1 MVSQVIQKVTS
12 EHLQRK
18 AYLYVRQSSLQQVR
32 MNQESSRRQYAL
44 HQRAVELGWPKERI
58 VVIDGD
64 QGHSGASAA
73 DRKGFQRLVAEV
85 GMGRAGIV
93 LELEVSRLARNNS
106 DWHNLLEICALTHA
120 LILDEDG
127 LYDPCNFND
136 RLLLG
141 LKGAISEAELHV
153 LKARMRGG
161 LLNKAERGELRLP
174 LPAGFV
180 YDSEDNVVF
189 DPDKQVQ
196 QSVRLLF
203 ETYRRVG
210 SGRAVAIYFQQ
221 QNLLF
226 PSRMYGQTSEE
237 LEWKELYAARVV
249 TILHNPV
256 YAGAYAYGRSQ
267 LIRRVDGGYGRL
279 IKPREQWKV
288 LIKDFHEGYISWEE
302 HEKNQKQL
310 LSWSQAKG
318 NLNKRQRP
326 AREGC
331 ALLQGLAICG
341 VCGRR
346 MTLHYKYRKHDDR
359 LVPKYECIREQGQWG
374 TPKCQHITGVG
385 VDDAVGK
392 LLMESVTPLTLEVA
406 LNVQKELQQRFEEAD
421 RIRRQQ
427 VERAQYEVN
436 LARRR
441 YMQVDPENRLVVGTL
456 EAQWNEKLRAL
467 EKAKEEYERLC
478 REDRVVMDKKK
489 EKEILALATDFPR
502 LWQNPN
508 VSDRQ
513 RKRMVR
519 LLIEDVTL
527 LVGKDVAVHVRFKG
541 GATKTLSV
549 PKPKSGAEI
558 RRTKPEVIKEIDRLL
573 DHHIDREVAVILN
586 EQGFRSSVDGLPFTT
601 NMVAAL
607 QCSHNLKSRYQ
618 RLREKGL
625 LNVVEVAERLN
636 ICPSTVGSW
645 HKKGLLKRHPYVKNK
660 YLFEPPP
667 DRDYEKGKPFELRTF
682 LDNDSQQLNEEVQYE

>member
-1 MVSQVIQKVTS
+1 MVSQIIQKVMS

-32 MNQESSRRQYAL
+32 MNQESGKRQYAL
-44 HQRAVELGWPKERI
+44 QQRAIELGWPKGRI
-58 VVIDGD
+58 VIIDGD
-64 QGHSGASAA
+64 QGHSGVSAA

-85 GMGRAGIV
+85 GMGKAGIV
-93 LELEVSRLARNNS
+93 LGLEVSRLARNNS
-106 DWHNLLEICALTHA
+106 DWHNLLEICALTRT
-120 LILDEDG
+120 LILDEEG
-127 LYDPCNFND
+127 LYEPCNFND

-141 LKGAISEAELHV
+141 LKGTISEAELHI

-161 LLNKAERGELRLP
+161 LLNKAQRGELHLP

-180 YDSEDNVVF
+180 YDSEGKVVL

-203 ETYRRVG
+203 QTYRRVG

-226 PSRMYGQTSEE
+226 PSHLYGQTTEE

-256 YAGAYAYGRSQ
+256 YAGAFVYGRSR
-267 LIRRVDGGYGRL
+267 LIRRADGGYGRL
-279 IKPREQWKV
+279 MKSREQWEV
-288 LIKDFHEGYISWEE
+288 LIKDAHEGYISWEE
-302 HEKNQKQL
+302 YEKNQKQL
-310 LSWSQAKG
+310 LSWAQAKG
-318 NLNKRQRP
+318 NLNRRQRP

-341 VCGRR
+341 VCGRH
-346 MTLHYKYRKHDDR
+346 MTVRYKYRKGDDR
-359 LVPKYECIREQGQWG
+359 LVPRYECVVEQGEWG
-374 TPKCQHITGVG
+374 SPRCQYVTG
-385 VDDAVGK
+385 DEIDEAVGK

-441 YMQVDPENRLVVGTL
+441 YMQVDPDNRLVVGTL
-456 EAQWNEKLRAL
+456 EAQWNEKLCAL
-467 EKAKEEYERLC
+467 EKAKEEYDRLC

-527 LVGKDVAVHVRFKG
+527 LVGKDIAVHVRFKG
-541 GATKTLSV
+541 GTTKTLSV
-549 PKPKSGAEI
+549 PKPKTGAEI
-558 RRTKPEVIKEIDRLL
+558 RRTKPEIIEEIDRLL
-573 DHHIDREVAVILN
+573 DHHIDREVAAILN
-586 EQGFRSSVDGLPFTT
+586 ERGFHSSVDGLPFTT

-607 QCSHNLKSRYQ
+607 QRRHDLKSRYE
-618 RLREKGL
+618 RLREKGM
-625 LNVVEVAERLN
+625 LNVAEVAERLN
-636 ICPSTVGSW
+636 ICPCTVGSW
-645 HKKGLLKRHPYVKNK
+645 HKRGLLKRHPYVKNK

-667 DRDYEKGKPFELRTF
+667 DKDYEKGKPFELRAF
-682 LDNDSQQLNEEVQYE
+682 

>member
-1 MVSQVIQKVTS
+1 MVSLTNQKVTS

-32 MNQESSRRQYAL
+32 MNQESGRRQYAL
-44 HQRAVELGWPKERI
+44 RQRAMELGWSKGRI
-58 VVIDGD
+58 ITVDGD

-73 DRKGFQRLVAEV
+73 DRKGFQQLVAEV
-85 GMGRAGIV
+85 GVGKAGIV
-93 LELEVSRLARNNS
+93 LGLEVSRLARNNA
-106 DWHNLLEICALTHA
+106 DWHHLLEICGLTRT

-127 LYDPCNFND
+127 LYDPCDYND

-141 LKGAISEAELHV
+141 LKGTFSEAELHV

-161 LLNKAERGELRLP
+161 LLNKAQRGELCLRLP
-174 LPAGFV
+174 VGFV
-180 YDSEDNVVF
+180 YDSEDKVVF

-196 QSVRLLF
+196 QSIRLLF
-203 ETYRRVG
+203 QTYRRVG
-210 SGRAVAIYFQQ
+210 TGRAVATYFRQ

-226 PSRMYGQTSEE
+226 PTRRCGLSTEK
-237 LEWKELYAARVV
+237 LEWKELYAARAVS
-249 TILHNPV
+249 ILHNPV
-256 YAGAYAYGRSQ
+256 YAGAYVYGRSRT
-267 LIRRVDGGYGRL
+267 IKRVDGCYGRL
-279 IKPREQWKV
+279 VQSKEQWKV
-288 LIKDFHEGYISWEE
+288 LIKDAHEGYISWEE
-302 HEKNQKQL
+302 YEKNQKQL
-310 LSWSQAKG
+310 LSWVQTEDD
-318 NLNKRQRP
+318 LNKRQRP

-359 LVPKYECIREQGQWG
+359 LVPKYECVREQGQWG
-374 TPKCQHITGVG
+374 TSRCQHITGDG

-427 VERAQYEVN
+427 VERAQYEAN
-436 LARRR
+436 LAHRR

-456 EAQWNEKLRAL
+456 ETQWNEKLCAL

-478 REDRVVMDKKK
+478 REDHVVMDKKK

-508 VSDRQ
+508 VSDKQ

-527 LVGKDVAVHVRFKG
+527 LVGKDVTVHVRFKG

-549 PKPKSGAEI
+549 AKPKTGAEI
-558 RRTKPEVIKEIDRLL
+558 KRTKPEVIKEVDRLL
-573 DHHIDREVAVILN
+573 DHHPDREVAKILN
-586 EQGFRSSVDGLPFTT
+586 EKGFRSSVARLPFTAY
-601 NMVAAL
+601 MVARL
-607 QCSHNLKSRYQ
+607 RHSHHIKSHCE
-618 RLREKGL
+618 RLRERGMLTTPEMAKKM
-625 LNVVEVAERLN
+625 NIN
-636 ICPSTVGSW
+636 ICTLVTW
-645 HKKGLLKRHPYVKNK
+645 CKKGLIKRYACNNNK

-667 DRDYEKGKPFELRTF
+667 DKDYEKGKPYELRTCF
-682 LDNDSQQLNEEVQYE
+682 NKDSEQFNKEVQYE

>member
-1 MVSQVIQKVTS
+1 MVSLVKQKVTS

-32 MNQESSRRQYAL
+32 LNQESGRRQYAL
-44 HQRAVELGWPKERI
+44 QQRAVELGWPKGRI
-58 VVIDGD
+58 VVVDGD
-64 QGHSGASAA
+64 QGHSGVSAA
-73 DRKGFQRLVAEV
+73 DRKGFQQLVAEV
-85 GMGRAGIV
+85 GIGKAGIV
-93 LELEVSRLARNNS
+93 LGLEVSRLARNNA
-106 DWHNLLEICALTHA
+106 DWHHLLEICALTHT

-127 LYDPCNFND
+127 LYDPCDYND

-141 LKGAISEAELHV
+141 LKGTFSEAELHV

-161 LLNKAERGELRLP
+161 LLNKAQRGQLHLRLP
-174 LPAGFV
+174 VGFV
-180 YDSEDNVVF
+180 YDSEGKIVF

-196 QSVRLLF
+196 QSLRLLF
-203 ETYRRVG
+203 QTYRRVG
-210 SGRAVAIYFQQ
+210 TGRAVAVYFRQ

-226 PSRMYGQTSEE
+226 PTRRCGLPTEK

-249 TILHNPV
+249 TILHNPL
-256 YAGAYAYGRSQ
+256 YAGAYVYGRSRT
-267 LIRRVDGGYGRL
+267 IKRVDGGYGRL
-279 IKPREQWKV
+279 VQSKEQWKV
-288 LIKDFHEGYISWEE
+288 LIKDAHESYISWEE
-302 HEKNQKQL
+302 YEKNQKQL
-310 LSWSQAKG
+310 LSWVQTKDD
-318 NLNKRQRP
+318 LNKRQRP

-359 LVPKYECIREQGQWG
+359 LVPKYECVREQGQWG
-374 TPKCQHITGVG
+374 TPRCQHLTGDG
-385 VDDAVGK
+385 VDEAVGK

-427 VERAQYEVN
+427 VERAQYEAN
-436 LARRR
+436 LAHRR

-456 EAQWNEKLRAL
+456 EAQWNEKLCAL

-478 REDRVVMDKKK
+478 REDHVIMDKKK

-508 VSDRQ
+508 VSDKQ

-527 LVGKDVAVHVRFKG
+527 LVGKDVTVHVRLKG

-549 PKPKSGAEI
+549 PKPKTGAEI
-558 RRTKPEVIKEIDRLL
+558 KRTKPEVIKEIDHLL
-573 DHHIDREVAVILN
+573 DHHPDREVAKILN
-586 EQGFRSSVDGLPFTT
+586 DKGFRSSVDRLQFTAY
-601 NMVAAL
+601 MVVRL
-607 QCSHNLKSRYQ
+607 RHSHHIKSHCE
-618 RLREKGL
+618 RLRERGMLTMPEMAQK
-625 LNVVEVAERLN
+625 LN
-636 ICPSTVGSW
+636 ISTCTLETW
-645 HKKGLLKRHPYVKNK
+645 CKKGLIKRYACNKNK

-667 DRDYEKGKPFELRTF
+667 DKDYEKGKPYKLRTCF
-682 LDNDSQQLNEEVQYE
+682 NENSEQFNKEVQYE